1 MGKTVIRLEQVR
13 KTFGRVVAVDCI
25 DLEVKEG
32 EFFALLGPSGSGKT
46 TLLRIVAGLEA
57 PDQGRVFIEDED
69 VTSYPPYERYTG
81 MVFQEFALF
90 PHKTVAENI
99 IFPLRMQRY
108 TKDEQGKQL
117 KWVMG
122 LIRLPGYED
131 RYPHQLS
138 GGEKQRVA
146 LARGLVSRP
155 KVLMLDEPLANLDR
169 ELRKEMEVEVRRF
182 QIELGIPFIYVTHN
196 QEEALTMSDRMALIK
211 EGSLVQVGDK
221 LEIYNCPK
229 TGFAAG
235 FVGSSNIFE
244 GEIVDIENDAFVIDY
259 KDLKIRTPRC
269 EGGQKG
275 DTIKLFVKTEHMEL
289 GKELKEIGNT
299 LEGFVRD
306 TIFKGQYVDCII
318 ELTNR
323 EIITVSRNI
332 MEKNGI
338 ERGDKVQVGWNTQD
352 GNAFRE

>member
-1 MGKTVIRLEQVR
+1 MEKVVVRLEQVR
-13 KTFGRVVAVDCI
+13 KTFGRVVAVDRV
-25 DLEVKEG
+25 DLEVHER

-46 TLLRIVAGLEA
+46 TLLRIIAGLEI
-57 PDQGRVFIEDED
+57 PDQGRVLIEDED
-69 VTSYPPYERYTG
+69 VTLYAPYERYTG

-99 IFPLRMQRY
+99 VFPLRMQGSP
-108 TKDEQGKQL
+108 KDEQEKQL
-117 KWVMG
+117 KWILN

-169 ELRKEMEVEVRRF
+169 ELRKEMEVEVRMF
-182 QIELGIPFIYVTHN
+182 QLELGIPFIYVTHN
-196 QEEALTMSDRMALIK
+196 QEEALTMSDRLALIK

-221 LEIYNCPK
+221 LEIYNHPR
-229 TGFAAG
+229 TSFVAG
-235 FVGSSNIFE
+235 FVGSSNLFE
-244 GEIVDIENDAFVIDY
+244 GEIVEIEDKAFVINY
-259 KDLKIRTPRC
+259 KDLKIRTPKC

-275 DTIKLFVKTEHMEL
+275 DTLKLFVKTEHLEL
-289 GKELKEIGNT
+289 GKEVKETDNVM
-299 LEGFVRD
+299 EGVVRD
-306 TIFKGQYVDCII
+306 SIFKGQYVDHII
-318 ELTNR
+318 ELANK

-332 MEKNGI
+332 SERDQIK
-338 ERGDKVQVGWNTQD
+338 RGDTLQVGWNTQV
-352 GNAFRE
+352 GHAFRE